1 MRVTIDWLREYVDI
15 EESAEEVAEVL
26 TASGTAVEEIL
37 EHEGEA
43 VLDLEITTNR
53 PDCLGVIGVAR
64 ELAAVTGR
72 PLRWPSLEATFTGEE
87 VGASF
92 SVEIEDLA
100 LCPRYTA
107 RLVRGVRVGPSPAW
121 LRRRLEAV
129 GIRSVSNVVDI
140 SNYVLM
146 EWSQPLHFFD
156 AAKLRG
162 GRIVVRP
169 AIPGEAITAI
179 DGKEYELNADRLV
192 IADGG
197 GVVAIAG
204 VMGGIESEVSDAT
217 RDILIESAAFSAP
230 SVRRTS
236 RELAL
241 ASESSYRFER
251 FVDPALS
258 ERASLRA
265 AVLLAEL
272 ADGEIAPGVVDVG
285 APLGDRPPA
294 ALRWSQI
301 RRLLGVDVPREKV
314 RSYFEGL
321 DLEIRREDDT
331 SIEVRPPSWRV
342 DLEREADLLEEVA
355 RIHGFDVVPAETSMP
370 VRSPRRSPM
379 DRTIEAARSFL
390 VGAGLHE
397 IVTLNLVREGVAA
410 NPPVWT
416 DREPLEVRNPVR
428 AGEGFLRRSLLGSL
442 LAAAD
447 LNRDRGREGIRLF
460 EIAAIDLPR
469 EGGGEPEE
477 RTVVSISSRTTTPG
491 SSVSVGPCSR
501 SWGTGRDRHPA
512 LHGRW
517 VLPPGVR
524 LPRRS
529 RGADGRPLR
538 RGGAEPLAAR
548 GEPFRG
554 RGDRPRGVSSPRGR
568 RGGPPRA
575 AVALPGGAAGPLGR
589 RRRGGDL
596 GASVGRRGLA
606 PGAGCPGDPLLRRLP
621 RRPGGDG
628 EEEPRVHDRLPIGG
642 ADPHGQGGRRSDDRR
657 RRGARGGGGRHPA
670 GVIPGAAAEPG
681 LACPLRMD

>member
-1 MRVTIDWLREYVDI
+1 
-15 EESAEEVAEVL
+15 
-26 TASGTAVEEIL
+26 
-37 EHEGEA
+37 
-43 VLDLEITTNR
+43 
-53 PDCLGVIGVAR
+53 
-64 ELAAVTGR
+64 
-72 PLRWPSLEATFTGEE
+72 
-87 VGASF
+87 
-92 SVEIEDLA
+92 
-100 LCPRYTA
+100 
-107 RLVRGVRVGPSPAW
+107 
-121 LRRRLEAV
+121 
-129 GIRSVSNVVDI
+129 VSNVVDI

-477 RTVVSISSRTTTPG
+477 RTVVSILLEDDYAGIVGLGGALLEVLGHRGAIDIRPSTGGGFFRPGYGSRGVREERTVVHFGEVEP
-491 SSVSVGPCSR
+491 SLSRHEESRFAVAEIDLEAFLRPEDAAEVRHVRPSRFPEVRRDLSVVVDEAVTWARLWGVVASLRVPDVQEIRFFDVYRGDQV
-501 SWGTGRDRHPA
+501 GTGKKSLA
-512 LHGRW
+512 FTI
-517 VLPPGVR
+517 VF
-524 LPRRS
+524 RS
-529 RGADGRPLR
+529 EERTLTGKEVDGRMTDVV
-538 RGGAEPLAAR
+538 E
-548 GEPFRG
+548 
-554 RGDRPRGVSSPRGR
+554 
-568 RGGPPRA
+568 
-575 AVALPGGAAGPLGR
+575 AL
-589 RRRGGDL
+589 
-596 GASVGRRGLA
+596 
-606 PGAGCPGDPLLRRLP
+606 
-621 RRPGGDG
+621 
-628 EEEPRVHDRLPIGG
+628 EEEVG
-642 ADPHGQGGRRSDDRR
+642 A
-657 RRGARGGGGRHPA
+657 
-670 GVIPGAAAEPG
+670 I
-681 LACPLRMD
+681 LRA